1 MSTGGAEPS
10 DRAIRWSTA
19 GFVLLLTLAVLWPGP
34 VLWINDA
41 TWQLDLPIH
50 ERSFLGRQAPSWDVV
65 FWCMA
70 GLFLLA
76 IAHGRLGN
84 LAISARA
91 FRADWP
97 RIRRNIRR
105 RWGLL
110 GKVPLLFLAV
120 TAGLVAVV
128 WLHLDAWLISQVAIL
143 QNDLT
148 VILARYLN
156 RLGGGM
162 SPVIVVLWFA
172 IAGLL
177 FLRPRWTELAL
188 CMAFASVSSG
198 ILVQLL
204 KYVVGRSR
212 PELWLGPFDH
222 TLPSATSFPSGHTVG
237 AFAIGSVLYFGARQQ
252 SIRWTAMLLAT
263 GVGLARIFA
272 FRHWPSD
279 VIASALLGTAVG
291 WFFVL
296 AVREERSEGQVAS
309 NEENG

>member
-10 DRAIRWSTA
+10 DRALRWSTA
-19 GFVLLLTLAVLWPGP
+19 GFVCLLTLSVLWPGP

-41 TWQLDLPIH
+41 TLQLDLPIH

-65 FWCMA
+65 FWCIA

-84 LAISARA
+84 LTISASA
-91 FRADWP
+91 FTADWG
-97 RIRRNIRR
+97 RIRRNIGR
-105 RWGLL
+105 RWRSL
-110 GKVPLLFLAV
+110 GKAPLLFLAL
-120 TAGLVAVV
+120 TAAVVAVV
-128 WLHLDAWLISQVAIL
+128 WLYLDAWLISQVAL
-143 QNDLT
+143 HQNDLT

-162 SPVIVVLWFA
+162 NPLIVVLWFA

-188 CMAFASVSSG
+188 CMAFASLSSG
-198 ILVQLL
+198 IVVQLL
-204 KYVVGRSR
+204 KYLVGRSR
-212 PELWLGPFDH
+212 PELWLGPFDQ

-237 AFAIGSVLYFGARQQ
+237 AFAIGSVLYFGARQR
-252 SIRWTAMLLAT
+252 SIRWIAMLLAA

-296 AVREERSEGQVAS
+296 AVRDDTAGEEAETGA
-309 NEENG
+309 E